1 MSYFYL
7 YIFILAIFIIGV
19 SYWNTYR
26 EGFNSEKQTF
36 VLLGDSIFKN
46 DQYVS
51 DGKSVN
57 QLLSERTNGK
67 TICLA
72 KNDAKIANVY
82 DQVKQIEPYLNTTTT
97 TIFLSVGGNDILSRA
112 QNNSNGDNKFLS
124 TVFEEYKSLVKSI
137 QTQLPKA
144 NIVLCDIYYPD
155 NLKYKQYHP
164 IISEWNDMV
173 QTFARDPENR
183 IRGVF
188 KISYILTTPEDF
200 TLEIEPSDVGGQKIV
215 DNMLSSY

>member
-82 DQVKQIEPYLNTTTT
+82 DQVKQIEPYLNSTTT
-97 TIFLSVGGNDILSRA
+97 TIFLSVGGNDILSKA
-112 QNNSNGDNKFLS
+112 QNNANGDNKFVS
-124 TVFEEYKSLVKSI
+124 TVFEDYKSLVKSI
-137 QTQLPKA
+137 QSQLPKA
-144 NIVLCDIYYPD
+144 NIVLCDIYYPN

-173 QTFARDPENR
+173 QSFSRDPKNR
-183 IRGVF
+183 ISGVL
-188 KISYILTTPEDF
+188 KISSILTTPEDF
-200 TLEIEPSDVGGQKIV
+200 TLEIEPSSIGSQKMV
-215 DNMLSSY
+215 DNILSSY

>member
-26 EGFNSEKQTF
+26 EGFNSDKQTI

-72 KNDAKIANVY
+72 KNDAKIADVY
-82 DQVKQIEPYLNTTTT
+82 DQVKQIPEYLNSPTTI
-97 TIFLSVGGNDILSRA
+97 IFLSVGGNDILSRA
-112 QNNSNGDNKFLS
+112 QNNDNHDKQFLL
-124 TVFEEYKSLVKSI
+124 TVFDTYKSLVKSI
-137 QTQLPKA
+137 QSQLPKA
-144 NIVLCDIYYPD
+144 NIVLCDIYYPN

-200 TLEIEPSDVGGQKIV
+200 TLEIEPSSVGSQKVV
-215 DNMLSSY
+215 DAILSSY

>member
-82 DQVKQIEPYLNTTTT
+82 DQVKQIEPYLNSTTT

-112 QNNSNGDNKFLS
+112 QNNANGDNNFLS
-124 TVFEEYKSLVKSI
+124 TVFEEYK
-137 QTQLPKA
+137 
-144 NIVLCDIYYPD
+144 
-155 NLKYKQYHP
+155 
-164 IISEWNDMV
+164 
-173 QTFARDPENR
+173 
-183 IRGVF
+183 
-188 KISYILTTPEDF
+188 
-200 TLEIEPSDVGGQKIV
+200 
-215 DNMLSSY
+215 

>member
-19 SYWNTYR
+19 SYWNTYH
-26 EGFNSEKQTF
+26 EGFNSEKQTI

-51 DGKSVN
+51 HGKSVN

-82 DQVKQIEPYLNTTTT
+82 DQVKQIEPYLNSTT
-97 TIFLSVGGNDILSRA
+97 TIIFLSIGGNDILSHA
-112 QNNSNGDNKFLS
+112 QNNNNGDNKFLS
-124 TVFEEYKSLVKSI
+124 TVFEEYKSVVKSI
-137 QTQLPKA
+137 QIQLPKA
-144 NIVLCDIYYPD
+144 NIVLFDIYYPD

-164 IISEWNDMV
+164 IIREWNDMV

-188 KISYILTTPEDF
+188 KISSILTTPEDF

-215 DNMLSSY
+215 DTILSSY

>member
-19 SYWNTYR
+19 SYWNTYCSSFI
-26 EGFNSEKQTF
+26 ESFSSNSSNQTI

-57 QLLSERTNGK
+57 QLLSDRTNGK

-82 DQVKQIEPYLNTTTT
+82 DQVKQIPEYLNSPTTI
-97 TIFLSVGGNDILSRA
+97 IFLSVGGNDILSQT
-112 QNNSNGDNKFLS
+112 QNNDNHDKQFLL
-124 TVFEEYKSLVKSI
+124 TVFDTYKSLVKSI
-137 QTQLPKA
+137 QSQLPKA
-144 NIVLCDIYYPD
+144 NIVLCDIYYPN
-155 NLKYKQYHP
+155 NLKYKQ
-164 IISEWNDMV
+164 I
-173 QTFARDPENR
+173 TR
-183 IRGVF
+183 
-188 KISYILTTPEDF
+188 K
-200 TLEIEPSDVGGQKIV
+200 
-215 DNMLSSY
+215 

>member
-7 YIFILAIFIIGV
+7 YIFILAIFIICV

-26 EGFNSEKQTF
+26 EGFNSDKQTF

-46 DQYVS
+46 DQYVP

-72 KNDAKIANVY
+72 KDDAKIANVY
-82 DQVKQIEPYLNTTTT
+82 DQVKQIETYLNTTTT

-112 QNNSNGDNKFLS
+112 ENNDNSDNNFLP
-124 TVFEEYKSLVKSI
+124 TVFESYKSLVQFI
-137 QTQLPKA
+137 QSQLPKA
-144 NIVLCDIYYPD
+144 NIVLCDIYYPN

-173 QTFARDPENR
+173 QTFARDPKNQ

-200 TLEIEPSDVGGQKIV
+200 TLEIEPSAIGSQKIV
-215 DNMLSSY
+215 DTILSSY